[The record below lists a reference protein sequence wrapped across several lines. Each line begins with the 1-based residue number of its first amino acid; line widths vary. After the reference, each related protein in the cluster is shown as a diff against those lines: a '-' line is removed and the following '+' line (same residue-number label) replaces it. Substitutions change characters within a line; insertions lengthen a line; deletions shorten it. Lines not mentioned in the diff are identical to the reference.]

1 MVALANGV
9 EIAWWTACGVLL
21 VVAIVVWA
29 LLEILRRTVHQV
41 RRGVDDV
48 LSVGGRLAQNTWT
61 IQLLRTTNDHAR
73 ALLGEL
79 EQIVGP
85 TERSKA

>member
-1 MVALANGV
+1 
-9 EIAWWTACGVLL
+9 
-21 VVAIVVWA
+21 
-29 LLEILRRTVHQV
+29 
-41 RRGVDDV
+41 VDDV